1 MNSGYVFDSEFGI
14 SNTHYWFLHAS
25 LRRGFWRVAS
35 SQQFCRSGYAV
46 VDDFGNLV
54 EVRS

>member
-54 EVRS
+54 EVAA